1 MRYNTIPE
9 NMNSKLSTLLS
20 LFLLVSCT
28 KQQQTPTPLTQS
40 QKTALTQ
47 EITQTLNNYY
57 SDIKQ
62 HGLTAEFAYLDSS
75 EDFFWVPPGYS
86 VALSYDS
93 VAAVLKQNAPKFKSI
108 ENSFDTLRINII
120 SNELATYTGRLHST
134 MIDTLGKSSTFSL
147 VETGVMIKRKNGWK
161 LLSGQTALLP

>member
-1 MRYNTIPE
+1 
-9 NMNSKLSTLLS
+9 MNSNIFFILSVLL
-20 LFLLVSCT
+20 FVSCT
-28 KQQQTPTPLTQS
+28 EQHQTQALLTQK
-40 QKTALTQ
+40 QKNTLAQ

-62 HGLTAEFAYLDSS
+62 QGLMAEFNYLDSS
-75 EDFFWVPPGYS
+75 ADFFWVPPGYS

-108 ENSFDTLRINII
+108 ENSFDTLRIQVI
-120 SNELATYTGRLHST
+120 SADLATYTGRLHST
-134 MIDTLGKSSTFSL
+134 MVDTAGNRSTFSL
-147 VETGVMIKRKNGWK
+147 IETGVMVKRINGWK